1 MKLRDWV
8 PPPHGS
14 EQSPQSSI
22 APTQSTG
29 HEIAVLHGCVSA
41 LPAATVHSAP
51 SKAAGV
57 VMVKVREATPSGP
70 QGSEHALSAP
80 YSPTQ
85 LTGGGGQS

>member
-29 HEIAVLHGCVSA
+29 HEIAVLHGCVSTS
-41 LPAATVHSAP
+41 PAARVQAAP
-51 SKAAGV
+51 PKADAV
-57 VMVKVREATPSGP
+57 VMEKVRVATPSGP

-80 YSPTQ
+80 
-85 LTGGGGQS
+85 